1 MYYQNLQ
8 GNEGDSGTLE
18 SPSFTS
24 PDNARFSFYYHM
36 NGAMT
41 GHLTVWAANSSGFI
55 LGDVLLQR
63 QGEQGDQWYYF
74 CTSLPSREEMSLHFK
89 GTRGTLGNNHIA
101 IDDVVIDSGDC
112 PCKFRN

>member
-74 CTSLPSREEMSLHFK
+74 CTSLPSRETMSLHFK